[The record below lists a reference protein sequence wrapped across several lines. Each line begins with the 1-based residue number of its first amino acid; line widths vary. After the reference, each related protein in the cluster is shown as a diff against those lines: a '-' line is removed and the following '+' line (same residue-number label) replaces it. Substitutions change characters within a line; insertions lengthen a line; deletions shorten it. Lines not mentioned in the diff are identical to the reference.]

1 MPDNPKLMPPAGSGL
16 IGRLIGLLAG
26 VLLLIAG
33 VMFSL
38 VILAVIAVAGL
49 LAWSYFWWKTRKLR
63 KAMRDHPSGGVVID
77 GEVIVVDD
85 DESRRDKA

>member
-1 MPDNPKLMPPAGSGL
+1 MPDNPKLPPPAGSGL

-26 VLLLIAG
+26 VILLIAG

-63 KAMRDHPSGGVVID
+63 KAMRDLPPGGLVID
-77 GEVIVVDD
+77 GEVVVVDD
-85 DESRRDKA
+85 DESRRDQA